1 MNALFQGLGMGL
13 AIAAPV
19 GPIGMLCIRRAL
31 QGGASVGLASG
42 LGAAVADA
50 MYGLAVASG
59 LALTG
64 WLIHH
69 STALSLIG
77 ATLLI
82 WMGLGALHAFFR
94 TKNSNGALAESP
106 TADGIGRRAAF
117 GSTFALTVS
126 NPATMI
132 GFVGVIGT
140 LGSTRAT
147 SAAAFLLVIGVFSG
161 SMLWWTILVTL
172 VRSARG
178 ILSGSLRWIDLATG
192 LVLVATGSWIVM
204 TTLIRAHAGE

>member
-1 MNALFQGLGMGL
+1 MNALFQGVGMGL

-50 MYGLAVASG
+50 LYGLAVASG

-64 WLIHH
+64 WLIRH

-82 WMGLGALHAFFR
+82 WIGLGALHAFIR
-94 TKNSNGALAESP
+94 TENSNGAAAESP
-106 TADGIGRRAAF
+106 AALGIGRRAAF

-132 GFVGVIGT
+132 GFVAVIGT

-147 SAAAFLLVIGVFSG
+147 SAAAFLLVMGVFFG

-172 VRSARG
+172 VRNARG
-178 ILSGSLRWIDLATG
+178 ILSGSLRWIDLTTG
-192 LVLVATGSWIVM
+192 LVL
-204 TTLIRAHAGE
+204 

>member
-1 MNALFQGLGMGL
+1 MGL

-31 QGGASVGLASG
+31 QGGASIGLASG

-50 MYGLAVASG
+50 LYGLAVAGG

-69 STALSLIG
+69 SIALSLIG
-77 ATLLI
+77 ASLLI
-82 WMGLGALHAFFR
+82 WMGLGALHTFLR
-94 TKNSNGALAESP
+94 IKSSGATRAESP
-106 TADGIGRRAAF
+106 PADGISRRAAF

-126 NPATMI
+126 NPATMV

-140 LGSTRAT
+140 FGSTGAN
-147 SAAAFLLVIGVFSG
+147 SGAAFLLVMGVFLG
-161 SMLWWTILVTL
+161 SMIWWTALVSI
-172 VRSARG
+172 VRSARE
-178 ILSGSLRWIDLATG
+178 ILSVSRRWIDLATG
-192 LVLVATGSWIVM
+192 VILVTTGLWIVAT
-204 TTLIRAHAGE
+204 TLLRAHARGHFGG